1 MLWDFTYTD
10 DNLTAEEASIIASL
24 ANGRALEFG
33 SGRGLGTY
41 ALLAGRSSYI
51 LSIDEDEDY
60 TAECS
65 ARYLD
70 PRVDWLC
77 KEIGETGW
85 YDHGEIPV
93 PATPEERYD
102 TVLLDGPS
110 GYPGRRHCL
119 PMLLNHDFVA
129 PGWQLIVTHTGLN
142 SVQQFIR
149 KWCQKFPIKREVLYC
164 NRGIIRITAV

>member
-1 MLWDFTYTD
+1 MPWDFTYSA
-10 DNLTAEEASIIASL
+10 DNLTAEETSIITSL
-24 ANGRALEFG
+24 VNGRALEFG

-70 PRVDWLC
+70 PRVDWLFR
-77 KEIGETGW
+77 EIGETGW

-93 PATPEERYD
+93 PEVPYN

-110 GYPGRRHCL
+110 RYAGRRHCL
-119 PMLLNHDFVA
+119 PMLLNNPYLA
-129 PGWQLIVTHTGLN
+129 PGWQVLVTHTGVDA
-142 SVQQFIR
+142 VQLFIK
-149 KWCQKFPIKREVLYC
+149 KWCQKFAIKREILRC
-164 NRGIIRITAV
+164 ERGMIRITAV